1 MVVILCVDFKAFN
14 SQILYIFDVHMKDNL
29 LTWCQESFITP
40 TNSNLFFFHK
50 LLNLVL
56 RYPLLRHLL
65 SSH

>member
-40 TNSNLFFFHK
+40 TNSNLFFF
-50 LLNLVL
+50 
-56 RYPLLRHLL
+56 
-65 SSH
+65 S